1 MGKVEMAVAWR
12 CGAGGRVVGGVSGVP
27 PRRQVASLRSQ

>member
-12 CGAGGRVVGGVSGVP
+12 CGTGGRLVGGVSGGP
-27 PRRQVASLRSQ
+27 LRRQVASLRSQ